1 MRMSTPQRT
10 RQDLALSPAMHHEY
24 WADFI
29 RSRAGRFEL
38 IWTLLALVITLIVM
52 TRFLNFVE
60 GRPGAVIDDPILE
73 LFAPV
78 DLTWL
83 IFLVIYAG
91 LAAGVALLEP
101 RQLVF
106 GMQLYTLVVLTRMVA
121 MYLVPLEPPAQ
132 MILLRDPLVEF
143 FGDGRIL
150 TRDLFFSGHTAT
162 LFVLFLASER
172 RRIRFAFLLLTAIVA
187 TALLMQHVH
196 YTIDVVVAIIAT
208 YANCSLLV
216 ALKRPRHGN
225 IA

>member
-1 MRMSTPQRT
+1 
-10 RQDLALSPAMHHEY
+10 MHHKN
-24 WADFI
+24 WAALI
-29 RSRAGRFEL
+29 RSRTGRLEL
-38 IWTLLALVITLIVM
+38 IATLLALVITLTMM
-52 TRFLNFVE
+52 THFLNFVE
-60 GRPGAVIDDPILE
+60 GRPGVVIDDPILK

-91 LAAGVALLEP
+91 LAAGVVLLEP

-121 MYLVPLEPPAQ
+121 MYLVPLEPPTQ

-162 LFVLFLASER
+162 LFVLFLASDH
-172 RRIRFAFLLLTAIVA
+172 RRIRFAFLLLTMIVA
-187 TALLMQHVH
+187 VALLMQHVH

-208 YANCSLLV
+208 YANYSLLDTV
-216 ALKRPRHGN
+216 KGSSRLDPA
-225 IA
+225 

>member
-1 MRMSTPQRT
+1 
-10 RQDLALSPAMHHEY
+10 MHHRN
-24 WADFI
+24 WVGLI
-29 RSRAGRFEL
+29 RSRTGRLEL
-38 IWTLLALVITLIVM
+38 IWTLLALVITLTMM
-52 TRFLNFVE
+52 TKFLNFVE
-60 GRPGAVIDDPILE
+60 VRPGTLIDDPILR

-83 IFLVIYAG
+83 IFLLIYAG

-162 LFVLFLASER
+162 LFVLFLSSER
-172 RRIRFAFLLLTAIVA
+172 RRIRFAFLLLTIIVA
-187 TALLMQHVH
+187 VALLMQHVH

-208 YANCSLLV
+208 YANHSLLDTV
-216 ALKRPRHGN
+216 KRSRRFDP
-225 IA
+225 A